1 MNIGVG
7 GCERER
13 EGGKEGETMYR
24 GNISRRILMK
34 LLTEVMQNVFEQE
47 SDKFRS
53 VSADS
58 HGLLCG
64 LGWEELK
71 VIGRD

>member
-1 MNIGVG
+1 
-7 GCERER
+7 
-13 EGGKEGETMYR
+13 MYR

-58 HGLLCG
+58 HGLLHG
-64 LGWEELK
+64 MGWGELK